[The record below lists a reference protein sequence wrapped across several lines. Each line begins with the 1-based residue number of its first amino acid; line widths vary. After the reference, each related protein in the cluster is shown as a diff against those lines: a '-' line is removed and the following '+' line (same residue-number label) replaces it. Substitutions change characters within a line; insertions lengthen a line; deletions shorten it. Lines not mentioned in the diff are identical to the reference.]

1 MKTGMDQRA
10 TMTGRL
16 FEDTAVAGGIRG
28 ARLRAL
34 ALATAMLAAGPA
46 AAHEF
51 TAGILSVGEGGEAR
65 LAEAVRG
72 FLLAADERDGHAG
85 ETSDGHLGGVDV
97 NILPLPAEAA
107 AGVDKLNGR
116 PDATPH
122 VTVVIGPEKEA
133 AAAMAEASANG
144 AVLRPGTL
152 PARSL
157 WAEATA
163 ADSFAARYRSAY
175 GTAPTEAAAEGYNAA
190 RRLEQAIR
198 PLDGTE
204 PRAELASALAKT
216 EAGIDW

>member
-1 MKTGMDQRA
+1 MDQPAR
-10 TMTGRL
+10 TTGRSL
-16 FEDTAVAGGIRG
+16 RGTAASAATRST
-28 ARLRAL
+28 RLRGL
-34 ALATAMLAAGPA
+34 AFAAAMLAAGPA

-51 TAGILSVGEGGEAR
+51 TAAILSVGEGREAR

-72 FLLAADERDGHAG
+72 FLLAAEERDGHAG
-85 ETSDGHLGGVDV
+85 QTSDGHIGGVDV

-107 AGVDKLNGR
+107 GAVGDLNGR

-122 VTVVIGPEKEA
+122 VVVVVGPEKEA
-133 AAAMAEASANG
+133 STAMAEASANS

-152 PARSL
+152 PARAV
-157 WAEATA
+157 WTDAAA
-163 ADSFAARYRSAY
+163 ADSFAERYRSAY

-190 RRLEQAIR
+190 RRLEVAIR

>member
-1 MKTGMDQRA
+1 MDQQAR
-10 TMTGRL
+10 TTGRRL
-16 FEDTAVAGGIRG
+16 RGTAASAGMRS
-28 ARLRAL
+28 ARLRGL
-34 ALATAMLAAGPA
+34 ALAAAVLAAGPA

-51 TAGILSVGEGGEAR
+51 TAAILSVGEGREAR

-72 FLLAADERDGHAG
+72 FLLAADERDGHG
-85 ETSDGHLGGVDV
+85 GQTSDGHIGGVDV

-107 AGVDKLNGR
+107 GGVGQLNGR

-122 VTVVIGPEKEA
+122 VVVVVGPEKEA
-133 AAAMAEASANG
+133 SAAMAEASANS

-152 PARSL
+152 PARAV
-157 WAEATA
+157 WTDAAA
-163 ADSFAARYRSAY
+163 ADSFAERYRSAY

-190 RRLEQAIR
+190 RRLELAIR

-204 PRAELASALAKT
+204 PRAELASALATT

>member
-1 MKTGMDQRA
+1 
-10 TMTGRL
+10 
-16 FEDTAVAGGIRG
+16 
-28 ARLRAL
+28 
-34 ALATAMLAAGPA
+34 MLAAGPA

-51 TAGILSVGEGGEAR
+51 TAAILSVGEGREAR

-72 FLLAADERDGHAG
+72 FLLAAEERDGHAG
-85 ETSDGHLGGVDV
+85 QTSDGHIGGVDV

-107 AGVDKLNGR
+107 GAVGDLNGR

-122 VTVVIGPEKEA
+122 VVVVVGPEKEA
-133 AAAMAEASANG
+133 SAAMAEASANS

-152 PARSL
+152 PARAV
-157 WAEATA
+157 WTDAAA
-163 ADSFAARYRSAY
+163 ADSFAERYRSAY

-190 RRLEQAIR
+190 RRLEVAVR